1 MRVIPVDLIRLDD
14 ATWWVRAGSR
24 MMQIEESEWLTT
36 AVDVAPVEVLKAEV
50 PNAASPTVR
59 EKAPRKVKAPKAVKA
74 PRAPAP
80 AKVAAKLR
88 REAGLPPKK
97 KRVKPDEA
105 KVARAKKLVEHQS
118 YSIQR
123 AAAAVEVP
131 YGTLWQIAKREA
143 WDVPKRGAATVPEKV
158 PTEKPPRTAVSCPNC
173 RRRTETS
180 PCRHCFERVPELS
193 Q

>member
-97 KRVKPDEA
+97 K
-105 KVARAKKLVEHQS
+105 LVEHQS

>member
-118 YSIQR
+118 VKRGTSRSAEPQRYLRRCPPRSHRARPSAVRTAGAARRPRRAGIVSNAFRSSVNDRPEPVSRRDR
-123 AAAAVEVP
+123 AAD
-131 YGTLWQIAKREA
+131 Q
-143 WDVPKRGAATVPEKV
+143 
-158 PTEKPPRTAVSCPNC
+158 
-173 RRRTETS
+173 
-180 PCRHCFERVPELS
+180 
-193 Q
+193 